1 MEKTDS
7 LKEILTYQKKRDLDY
22 PLQEHYL
29 TQLCMRMNYKM
40 KQTLSMVLNDYRINE
55 AMFMMMIILS
65 NQNGNSVSPSD
76 ISHILDCT
84 RTNVTRITDALE
96 KKGYIQ
102 RINSN
107 NDRRAIYIQ
116 LTDKGTGLLQSV
128 TDAQKRHLKNMWSVL
143 SETEITQLEHLNR
156 KLLQHFSLF

>member
-96 KKGYIQ
+96 KKDIYNASTATMTAGL
-102 RINSN
+102 
-107 NDRRAIYIQ
+107 YIQ